1 MRLEEIAKLIDG
13 KLKGPSELE
22 IKHIAGIEDA
32 DEGDITWLS
41 HSRYEKWLEKSRAS
55 CIIINRE
62 SLIVNQE
69 RKVGIVISRRVKG
82 SVVRNKL
89 KRRLRDIYRRN
100 KDNFK
105 GEYIILA
112 YPGAQLMSYSEL
124 REEVLR
130 LGRQM

>member
-1 MRLEEIAKLIDG
+1 MRESESCKPQSTKSKDESFPEEEKIKRRKDFERIFKIGKRVQGKKLTLIV
-13 KLKGPSELE
+13 
-22 IKHIAGIEDA
+22 
-32 DEGDITWLS
+32 
-41 HSRYEKWLEKSRAS
+41 
-55 CIIINRE
+55 NRE